1 MGYATGSELAPMSL
15 FSRRGEVGLGG
26 DMFVSAG
33 VVLMTMGDVCRDIID
48 SGARKP
54 PRRSLG
60 AAACTLSSLVSAWCI
75 P

>member
-1 MGYATGSELAPMSL
+1 MSL

-26 DMFVSAG
+26 ELFVSARTAG
-33 VVLMTMGDVCRDIID
+33 VVLMMMGEVCRDIID